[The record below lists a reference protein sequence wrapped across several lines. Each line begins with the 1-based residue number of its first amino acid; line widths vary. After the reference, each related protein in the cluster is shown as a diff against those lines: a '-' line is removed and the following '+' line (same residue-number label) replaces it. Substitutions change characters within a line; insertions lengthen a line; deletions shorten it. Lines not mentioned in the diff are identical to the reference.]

1 MEPIFSNSCVFSKG
15 ILEELNK
22 KMMSLGFKIYCIFFM
37 IIFIALSTISFI
49 MEQNVI
55 GVIFAICFILI
66 FVTLLIKP
74 KMVAK
79 RVFLNYNKLYG
90 CEVETRTFFYDEIII
105 GKNLQTNQ
113 SVKASY
119 SDITSIEESKHLYI
133 IKLYK
138 NIALTLSKDGFISDN
153 SSDFIKFIIKKCPQ
167 AKIKL

>member
-1 MEPIFSNSCVFSKG
+1 MEPIFSNSCAFSRE

-22 KMMSLGFKIYCIFFM
+22 KMMSVGFKIYCISFI
-37 IIFIALSTISFI
+37 IIFAVLSTISFI
-49 MEQNVI
+49 MKQNAI
-55 GVIFAICFILI
+55 GVIFAVCFILI
-66 FVTLLIKP
+66 FATLLAKP
-74 KMVAK
+74 KMMAK
-79 RVFLNYNKLYG
+79 RLYLNYNKLYE

-138 NIALTLSKDGFISDN
+138 NIALTLSKNGFISDN
-153 SSDFIKFIIKKCPQ
+153 SSDFIKFFTKKCPQ